1 MAGNKSWVLPFLT
14 TQEDGT
20 ERHDSRAALSKAS
33 KLRTKRRRKFLIREV
48 VGRRTRGGGR
58 RKVVKVLLGAAATKR
73 DGNFVIKSRRVGENQ
88 RIMSARSETS
98 WQQ

>member
-1 MAGNKSWVLPFLT
+1 MEPNDTILVLRYLKQANYVRSVVVNFLS
-14 TQEDGT
+14 G
-20 ERHDSRAALSKAS
+20 
-33 KLRTKRRRKFLIREV
+33 KLLVE
-48 VGRRTRGGGR
+48 GRGGGGR

-73 DGNFVIKSRRVGENQ
+73 DGNFVIKSRRVGENP

>member
-1 MAGNKSWVLPFLT
+1 MEPNDTILVLRYLKQANYVRSFVVNFLS
-14 TQEDGT
+14 G
-20 ERHDSRAALSKAS
+20 
-33 KLRTKRRRKFLIREV
+33 KLLVE
-48 VGRRTRGGGR
+48 GRRGGGGR

-73 DGNFVIKSRRVGENQ
+73 DGNFVIKSRRVGENP